1 MSSRLAQWLLAV
13 GLTFVATVAPAA
25 EEQAADSARPPPEI
39 GAEVGKKINDA
50 IELLNNN
57 NPSGAR
63 QAIGQLKLD
72 ALSPYER
79 SRVEQ
84 ILASIDNSAENYAG
98 AASHLQQ
105 ALAAGGLTGEE
116 ALQVRFQIAQLLLA
130 QAKWKEGA
138 AALEEWFAVADKPNA
153 AAYYMLAMAY
163 YQQDDFKRA
172 LTPAERAVKAGDQP
186 QPAWV
191 QLLLALYLNLERW
204 DKAVPLITVQI
215 RNDPQAKASWQQL
228 ASIYAQ
234 QQQYERALVITQL
247 MEYAGLL
254 RDAEEYL
261 RLVDQMM
268 YAKLNY
274 RAATLLARLIEQKK
288 VKSDAALEQK
298 LGTAW
303 LAARE
308 YEKAV
313 APFER
318 ALSLSGDANLG
329 VRIAEI
335 HLQRSDWPAAE
346 AAVARALAKGG
357 LKDAPA
363 AELNLGIAMY
373 NQNKFDDARQAFERA
388 ARSPSQREYA
398 RSYLRAITT
407 RQSAR

>member
-1 MSSRLAQWLLAV
+1 MMRRLAHSLFSVVMLFAASI
-13 GLTFVATVAPAA
+13 ATAA
-25 EEQAADSARPPPEI
+25 EEQAADAARPPPEI

-57 NPSGAR
+57 NPNGAK

-84 ILASIDNSAENYAG
+84 ILAAIDNSAENYAG
-98 AASHLQQ
+98 AAKHLEQ
-105 ALAAGGLTGEE
+105 ALAAGGLTAEE
-116 ALQVRFQIAQLLLA
+116 ALQVRFQTAQLLLA
-130 QAKWKEGA
+130 QEKWKDGA

-172 LTPAERAVKAGDQP
+172 LTPAEKAVNAGDQP

-204 DKAVPLITVQI
+204 DKAIPLITLQI
-215 RNDPQAKASWQQL
+215 RKDPQDKASWQQL
-228 ASIYAQ
+228 VSVYAQ

-254 RDAEEYL
+254 VDADEYV

-274 RAATLLARLIEQKK
+274 RAASLLARLIEQKK

-313 APFER
+313 TPFER
-318 ALSLSGDANLG
+318 ALGMSGDANLA

-346 AAVARALAKGG
+346 AAVARALANGG
-357 LKDAPA
+357 LQDAAA
-363 AELNLGIAMY
+363 AELSLGIALY
-373 NQNKFDDARQAFERA
+373 NQNKLDDARHAFERA

-398 RSYLRAITT
+398 RSYLSAIAT
-407 RQSAR
+407 RQAAQ